1 MLAFLDGKASKRQL
15 RLFAVACCRR
25 LWDLLT
31 DQRSRRAVEASERYA
46 DGRSGRAT
54 SYPPEHRLVVAYTGL
69 QGLAG

>member
-1 MLAFLDGKASKRQL
+1 MTEAEWEECQNPEPMLAFLDGKASKRQL

-46 DGRSGRAT
+46 DGLLSRK
-54 SYPPEHRLVVAYTGL
+54 ELVP
-69 QGLAG
+69 